1 MLCTIA
7 SLKVPAIVAF
17 DVVTMV
23 LDTEKFPLHTIAEL
37 NSSITFICSVRRS
50 FTVEENKHKHTH
62 ARTHAQPS
70 SIKELQLDQYT
81 AIT

>member
-17 DVVTMV
+17 DVATMV

-62 ARTHAQPS
+62 AQPS